1 MHTKSKQLGLLVD
14 NFPKTKVL
22 MPDTHSC
29 SQLGLLART
38 LAIILLFFSVFPVY
52 AQTQE
57 RSSDE
62 IVRLSWKASKEGD
75 IKALSALVDEILK
88 TYGAKAKVLASSL
101 SNFPSRDKIGDYKIM
116 SDVATCL
123 FIKAEALM
131 HEGKNEEATNEFKDI
146 IARYPWAQS
155 FDPSRGGY
163 WSVAEKSQDSINVM
177 EGKGLQTPAPVKKA
191 LQTIPVLSIPG
202 EGIIDWTKYG
212 KFLNVGTEHYHYQI
226 IDQAGLIKA
235 LGEGIYPNIG
245 DVYKDPG
252 YKKALR
258 AGRLQ
263 GSHWDFVNTTDL
275 QAAFYKWVSA
285 PESWGVRLFYIGE
298 TFEKA
303 GMYVEAIK
311 AYHALIVNFPSTMA
325 WTYWQTPWYP
335 AQAAVYK
342 VQYLIRI
349 HPELHMEFKGARIR
363 ILNPDDPHHFV
374 VLAKPGIIRKLSML
388 EIVKQRLN
396 IQPKMALGKP
406 VFYSGQG
413 QVRFV
418 KRTSGHWQLLVD
430 NKPFFIKGMSYMPT
444 KVGQSPDD
452 GTLTDWMKED
462 DNHDGNIDAPYEA
475 WVDKYGDH
483 KRHADEPVVGDF
495 ALMKDMG
502 VNTLRIYYQ
511 SYMKSDKLFLE
522 KMYKGYGLKV
532 AMSNFL
538 GKYAVGSGASWS
550 EGTDYENPVHRKNM
564 MDYVRQMVMEF
575 KDEPYILMWILGNEN
590 NYGVASNA
598 DKKPV
603 VYYKFVNEVAK
614 MIKSIDPNH
623 PVAICNGDTLFLD
636 KFGKY
641 APDVDAFGANVY
653 RGDYGFGSLWE
664 DVAELAD
671 KPAFITEYGA
681 PAYGGVSMSQNQA
694 QQAQADYHKG
704 NWLDILDNSAGYKE
718 GAGNSVGGMAF
729 EWVDEW
735 WKDYSP
741 SIHDTKADVVGP
753 FPGGYYFEEWF
764 GIFGQG
770 DGSQSPYLR
779 EPRKIYYTYK
789 ELWKS

>member
-1 MHTKSKQLGLLVD
+1 MMRAQGFLIFIMT
-14 NFPKTKVL
+14 
-22 MPDTHSC
+22 
-29 SQLGLLART
+29 
-38 LAIILLFFSVFPVY
+38 LLFFAAFPVY

-57 RSSDE
+57 RSCDE
-62 IVRLSWKASKEGD
+62 IVRLSWKASKD
-75 IKALSALVDEILK
+75 ADYKTLSALVDEILK
-88 TYGAKAKVLASSL
+88 TYGDKAKVLASGL
-101 SNFPSRDKIGDYKIM
+101 SHFPSRDKIDDYKIM

-131 HEGKNEEATNEFKDI
+131 HQGKNDEAIAQFKNI
-146 IARYPWAQS
+146 IAQYPWSQS
-155 FDPSRGGY
+155 FDPSRGSY
-163 WSVAEKSQDSINVM
+163 WSVAEKSQSSIDVM
-177 EGKGLQTPAPVKKA
+177 EGKAPQTPAPVKHASK
-191 LQTIPVLSIPG
+191 TIPVLKFPG
-202 EGIIDWTKYG
+202 RKEVVDWTKYG
-212 KFLNVGTEHYHYQI
+212 KFLNVGTENYHYQI
-226 IDQAGLIKA
+226 IDQTGLAAA
-235 LGEGIYPNIG
+235 LGEGIYPNIA

-252 YKKALR
+252 YKKVLK

-285 PESWGVRLFYIGE
+285 PESWGVRLFYIG
-298 TFEKA
+298 TIFEKA
-303 GMYVEAIK
+303 GMLPQAIK
-311 AYHALIVNFPSTMA
+311 AYDALIVNFPSTIA

-342 VQYLIRI
+342 IQYLIRM
-349 HPELHMEFKGARIR
+349 HPEVHMEFKGARIH

-374 VLAKPGIIRKLSML
+374 TTTKPGIIRKLSAL
-388 EIVKQRLN
+388 EIIEQQF
-396 IQPKMALGKP
+396 IWHPKMIPLGKP
-406 VFYSGQG
+406 VYYSGQG

-418 KRTSGHWQLLVD
+418 KYESGHWRLLVD
-430 NKPFFIKGMSYMPT
+430 NNPFFIKGMSYMPT

-452 GTLTDWMKED
+452 GTLVDWMRED
-462 DNHDGNIDAPYEA
+462 DNHDGIISAPYEA
-475 WVDKYGDH
+475 WVDKYGDN
-483 KRHADEPVVGDF
+483 KRHSDEPAMGDF

-511 SYMKSDKLFLE
+511 SYMKSDKAFLE
-522 KMYKGYGLKV
+522 KMYRGYGFKV

-538 GKYAVGSGASWS
+538 GKYAIGSGASWS
-550 EGTDYENPVHRKNM
+550 EGTDYENPAHQKKM
-564 MDYVRQMVMEF
+564 MDYVRQMVNEF

-598 DKKPV
+598 NKKPV
-603 VYYKFVNEVAK
+603 AYYKFVNEVAM

-623 PVAICNGDTLFLD
+623 PVAICNGDILFLD

-641 APDVDAFGANVY
+641 APDVDAYGANVY
-653 RGDYGFGSLWE
+653 RGDYGFGSFWD
-664 DVAELAD
+664 DVAELAG

-681 PAYGGVSMSQNQA
+681 PAWGGGSMSYAQA

-704 NWLDILDNSAGYKE
+704 NWLDILDNSAGYQE
-718 GAGNSVGGMAF
+718 GAGNSIGGMAF
-729 EWVDEW
+729 EWLDEW

-753 FPGGYYFEEWF
+753 FPAGYYFEEWF
-764 GIFGQG
+764 GIMGQG

-779 EPRKIYYTYK
+779 EPRKVYYTYK
-789 ELWKS
+789 ELWK